1 MAEGLWRDLAGAQ
14 WDVFSA
20 GVVPIGVSPLAVR
33 AMAEIDIDISAQRSQ
48 AMSEFVDQPFDLVL
62 TVCSNAERKCP
73 SFPGAADRAHW
84 PFDDPYYA
92 SGSDQEIMDE
102 FGRVR
107 DQIAG
112 AIRSFLSS
120 QPKQDTTS

>member
-1 MAEGLWRDLAGAQ
+1 MAEGLWRNLAGAE

-20 GVVPIGVSPLAVR
+20 GVAPIGVSPLAVR
-33 AMAEIDIDISAQRSQ
+33 AMAEIGIDISAQRSQ
-48 AMSEFVDQPFDLVL
+48 IMSEFVDQPFDLVV
-62 TVCSNAERKCP
+62 TVCSNAEQKCP
-73 SFPGAADRAHW
+73 NFPNAAARAHW
-84 PFDDPYYA
+84 PFEDPYYA
-92 SGSDQEIMDE
+92 SGGDEEIMRE

-120 QPKQDTTS
+120 QPRLDTTS

>member
-1 MAEGLWRDLAGAQ
+1 MAEGLWRDLGGAG

-20 GVVPIGVSPLAVR
+20 GVAPIGVSPLAV
-33 AMAEIDIDISAQRSQ
+33 ASMAEIGIDISAQRSQ
-48 AMSEFVDQPFDLVL
+48 STSEFVDQEFDLVV
-62 TVCSNAERKCP
+62 TVCSSAEQRCP
-73 SFPGAADRAHW
+73 SFRSAAARAHW

-92 SGSDQEIMDE
+92 SGSDEEIMRE

-112 AIRSFLSS
+112 AIRSFLGSRL
-120 QPKQDTTS
+120 KQDTKS

>member
-1 MAEGLWRDLAGAQ
+1 MAEGLWRDLDGAQ

-48 AMSEFVDQPFDLVL
+48 AMSEFVEQPFDLVV

-73 SFPGAADRAHW
+73 NFPVAAARAHW
-84 PFDDPYYA
+84 PSP
-92 SGSDQEIMDE
+92 
-102 FGRVR
+102 R
-107 DQIAG
+107 D
-112 AIRSFLSS
+112 F
-120 QPKQDTTS
+120 